1 MKSPLDR
8 GAFKTRIRTG
18 EITYGTFV
26 GLASSVAVEI
36 AAVGGMDWVL
46 LDLEHGA
53 GGEDQVGPT
62 VLAAGAY
69 GITPL
74 VRIESAERIRIGRV
88 LDAGVAG
95 VMIPRIETV
104 EQVHEVVK
112 HFSTP
117 PYGDRGVATYNRG
130 ARWGRDLEFL
140 NAPSKATCII
150 QIETLGALEKVE
162 EIACVEGVDI
172 LFVGPADLSFAL
184 GIPRDFKNPKY
195 LDALTKVVLA
205 CKNQGKQPGIL
216 AFDSAGAVEYRKLGF
231 TFIAIGSDST
241 LLANAF
247 TKVLE
252 EAKGEK

>member
-1 MKSPLDR
+1 VKSPLDR

-74 VRIESAERIRIGRV
+74 VRVESAERIRIGRV

-104 EQVHEVVK
+104 EQ
-112 HFSTP
+112 
-117 PYGDRGVATYNRG
+117 GVATYNRG

-162 EIACVEGVDI
+162 EIASVEGVDI

-241 LLANAF
+241 LLATAF